1 MPLERRP
8 QHNSTLANQ
17 PQNFQR
23 PVRHPG
29 GGQRSAGL
37 NPYDAPQI
45 ALERGRQAIQR
56 MQTLQLLSNEATANA
71 LGESRYPGSASHY
84 ASTCR
89 GIHQPAPHPNGFQI
103 PLARIERGGLTVIST
118 LDYDLQRKASCVT
131 AFYAARV
138 AGLPD
143 PIIECDSLRF
153 PPLPPGIRVPDLSAS
168 AVIIDPRTGQ
178 VLAAVGETFQAQETP
193 LFRGTQAR
201 VHAGC
206 VCLFSRVHTWLEP
219 CATLWDIPGRTDV
232 QKL

>member
-29 GGQRSAGL
+29 GGQRFAGL

-45 ALERGRQAIQR
+45 ALERGRQR
-56 MQTLQLLSNEATANA
+56 FKGCRLCNSYPTKRPRTRWENR
-71 LGESRYPGSASHY
+71 RYSGSASHY

-89 GIHQPAPHPNGFQI
+89 HSSTCSSPKWI
-103 PLARIERGGLTVIST
+103 PDSLARIERGGLTVIST

-153 PPLPPGIRVPDLSAS
+153 LPLPPGIRVPDLSAS

-178 VLAAVGETFQAQETP
+178 VLAAVGETFQARETP

-219 CATLWDIPGRTDV
+219 CR
-232 QKL
+232 